1 MASLSHCSQAGP
13 SEEMLERVASL
24 LERTVDSW
32 RIQEERSTACTL
44 VGLNGRLY
52 RLVQF
57 EPAGPG
63 FYVGLLGAQYA
74 RDFDFRFATD
84 PWRTLLEAEKT
95 TGRTLLLACRRVG
108 EQRSFVPVCTILA
121 DHRGNYHAMD
131 APQQSSMDF
140 WLLFTLGIHNL
151 LEQAGDPARLDDTG
165 DFQVLGAPSIVQRH
179 STERLQKF
187 LSRRVLVDHRLCNHC
202 LRCVTSCSEMV
213 AMVSRE
219 GARLL
224 GPAEDYCTNCGL
236 CRKRC
241 ALLQALPKQA
251 AADLNN
257 LPVRIQEGGSS
268 IALYGEMADGFLQF
282 LANVRHG
289 GSNGF
294 CYSQEEILGHLPDRE
309 LPGGIRRQI
318 RLIFEKS
325 NGASGERRPLTVSVF
340 GSAGEN
346 GTRVLVREQVRAA
359 LVLQTETGRIE
370 EDLAASA
377 LRRGLQVAAVLDWQ
391 SPAASLDGAATSD
404 AARLFDSL
412 GRYRRASLLDLWD
425 AREVDAFLVSRE
437 EELPSALQ
445 QRVLDETGRR
455 GHILAPHVIQALPMG
470 RSPLLGELNED
481 LQSIFL
487 KHPELMEAE
496 ARFAQNLLG
505 DIPRHHRL
513 IHARYRHMA
522 LASGHTACPSCAEVQ
537 VLAIPATMAI
547 AMSLARGEVPQVSL
561 TLETGC
567 MSETLNKVGEVAQ
580 KVPGGRTVFGGGF
593 ALGEAITMAQDHS
606 IRRGHLPKARR
617 YVVSQGGD
625 GGAVIGLPAWLNALR
640 QQSTLIRRRHPN
652 VLHFIVITDTQ
663 VYSNTGGESSATS
676 LLGMGTLTT
685 PIGKFLLG
693 NQNVQW
699 SLINLAAE
707 FPNILVGCGHSANR
721 VAMQEFWHRA
731 DQLGQ
736 SGIRWDVT
744 PCPETGKF
752 FGEDPDD
759 LAEVMAHAGM
769 LPELVFVGRFR
780 KRVGPYHPEDREKP
794 WEEWRRAPKPILSW
808 LERDPR
814 YKALLRRN
822 PQTGR
827 TEARN
832 LAAHFLITQLES
844 YRDQMNRQID
854 LETHLI
860 RQAEEKV
867 RAFLEE
873 LKASRLHYRHRLEQF
888 PYRMLF
894 NVEGD
899 WKPQLAA
906 SLEHEMVRRLL
917 GSDELQR
924 YIATRDRVI
933 AEENGHLTKYAQAAE
948 RLEQLLDPVT
958 GELSSLDG
966 AVQEIL
972 SRIDA
977 LHKELGQQVRKLQAA
992 AGHLRAEDPVEN
1004 ELFRREEV
1012 SAPSAAAV
1020 SRQQLTELLDRILEE
1035 RLLGEYTELQQYRLS
1050 LQLRKEFLET
1060 GGLVRVSHAV
1070 AAARERAELRRR
1082 IAEFGPFT
1090 VGVASLAGDRGI
1102 AINRIFANFFT
1113 AKGAWAGMAWQFG
1126 SSKRGTPVLSAT
1138 FVDSRPLQRKDAMHS
1153 LPVAVLG
1160 VTNFEEMKRQPDLF
1174 FGQLRA
1180 GGFLIVN
1187 QTLPGEALWRD
1198 LMEQVPDEIRRLV
1211 VPLREERMA
1220 CTGPFAD
1227 SSAGMVQGSSDSPEG
1242 IVTLQGLR
1250 QRIAASVWARPPAE
1264 LSPDQVRQLEK
1275 LVAMVTARVISVDMD
1290 GIMQE
1295 VTGATNV
1302 VSNLVAV
1309 GPMFQS
1315 LVALGFPFD
1324 WDTDLKI
1331 LSQGFPDAVL
1341 RNARLLQQY
1350 YRAMERAR
1358 ERCGPA
1364 IDESCRILPEASAT
1378 ELEEAGSAD
1387 LSRSEEMGED
1397 PGDSLMIMGGTIA
1410 GMVLSQVAIPE
1421 HPLFYIG
1428 FPITPAGNPFYAMAD
1443 AYANGHPYIVV
1454 DEVNP
1459 SEKVAAEKLI
1469 GVGRAGGFLP
1479 VTFTAS
1485 QGWRLFTEII
1495 PQFVGARLEGLFLLT
1510 KRALAAPNLNIEE
1523 SHTDFMSF
1531 RDDGGIM
1538 LAPKSIQEYVATL
1551 YLARLLTHFAKLP
1564 VIVGIGGITDTHKIG
1579 LVKVPSDERV
1589 RNWLRKTL
1597 GGFDFLEHK
1606 LINRQGE
1613 IIVHG
1618 PSGTSAVYQET
1629 QSELEKAHQAAVRI
1643 YPYAVQAVHEL
1654 TGLRIAEIEAACQ
1667 GMTADVGP
1675 GQAATIGD
1683 PQSGICPAVD
1693 GVDRKPV
1700 FETVMILEGSLVP
1713 NAVEALRELEE
1724 AGWSGMACLS
1734 VRLFNPFPEE
1744 QLAPWLDQARRIVVL
1759 DRSNSF
1765 GSVPPLASRVM
1776 GTLARSAA
1784 RDGNLGPKSLRTLVG
1799 GLGGREIV
1807 VREMKEILLSTHLLF
1822 SPLEDWEGALIAQW
1836 LADDPILKA
1845 LLEEAAALELRST
1858 NRHTRVP
1865 SHLRPPEAEGEE
1877 YRERLDGLSRL
1888 LSIRDYSSFLSH
1900 FHRVEFIAPREV
1912 LKETALLQQIVIHLE
1927 AKLAREALKASHGTW
1942 RHAAVLLVYSQDP
1955 ADRELARGALQ
1966 DMQDPLPLAPRLLEH
1981 WGVPVQARVTLT
1993 ATGPMDPESACGES
2007 EEVLM
2012 SETARE
2018 ELSLEPMTVDPS
2030 EVGLIE
2036 SILMD
2041 LVGLQGEKPLCF
2053 NPEDYEREL
2062 LTRLQKEPASALHG
2076 LSDRLPAEEV
2086 DRNLWRYQCCYRNV
2100 IDRTLQW
2107 EVLSQHHLPEL
2118 KALFTGPHRER
2129 LKGLI
2134 GELRQVLVEVSPD
2147 QLQQSIVDEVERYLL
2162 NRCLPRTANDPMI
2175 YLEFF
2180 RDWVAPELL
2189 RESGI
2194 SP

>member
-1 MASLSHCSQAGP
+1 MASLSHCSEAGP
-13 SEEMLERVASL
+13 SEEMLERVGSLQASSADGWL
-24 LERTVDSW
+24 
-32 RIQEERSTACTL
+32 IQEERSTACTL
-44 VGLNGRLY
+44 ARVGGRFY

-63 FYVGLLGAQYA
+63 FHLGTLGAQYA
-74 RDFDFRFATD
+74 GDCRLHSTSD
-84 PWRTLLEAEKT
+84 PWKTLWESAT
-95 TGRTLLLACRRVG
+95 STGRTLLLACRQAQG
-108 EQRSFVPVCTILA
+108 QRSYIPVCTILA
-121 DHRGNYHAMD
+121 DNRGNYHAIEAAEGD
-131 APQQSSMDF
+131 SEDL
-140 WLLFTLGIHNL
+140 WVLFTLGIHGL
-151 LEQAGDPARLDDTG
+151 VQQAADPARLDDTG
-165 DFQVLGAPSIVQRH
+165 DFQILGAPSIVQRH
-179 STERLQKF
+179 STERLQKY

-202 LRCVTSCSEMV
+202 LRCVTSCSEMM
-213 AMVSRE
+213 AMVSPE

-241 ALLQALPKQA
+241 ALLQAHAKQPAGDPDDLPI
-251 AADLNN
+251 
-257 LPVRIQEGGSS
+257 RIDEGGSS
-268 IALYGEMADGFLQF
+268 VSIYGEMADGFLAF
-282 LANVRHG
+282 LDKIRRHA
-289 GSNGF
+289 SNGF
-294 CYSQEEILGHLPDRE
+294 CYRLEDVLAKTRDLEV
-309 LPGGIRRQI
+309 PGAIVRQI
-318 RLIFEKS
+318 RLTFNEEK
-325 NGASGERRPLTVSVF
+325 ARSGRRPLMVSVF
-340 GSAGEN
+340 EGGEE
-346 GTRVLVREQVRAA
+346 GGIRLLVREEVRAA
-359 LVLQTETGRIE
+359 VVLQTETGQVE
-370 EDLAASA
+370 MDLAASA
-377 LRRGLQVAAVLDWQ
+377 LRRGLQVSLVLDWQ
-391 SPAASLDGAATSD
+391 SPAATLDGAATSE
-404 AARLFDSL
+404 AATLFDSL
-412 GRYRRASLLDLWD
+412 GRYRRGSLVALWD
-425 AREVDAFLVSRE
+425 RREVDVFLAPRE

-455 GHILAPHVIQALPMG
+455 AHILAPHVVQALPVG
-470 RSPLLGELNED
+470 RSPLLGELNRD
-481 LQSIFL
+481 LQTIFL
-487 KHPELMEAE
+487 DHPELMEAE
-496 ARFAQNLLG
+496 ARFARTLLA
-505 DIPRHHRL
+505 DIPRNHRL
-513 IHARYRHMA
+513 IHARYRNMA
-522 LASGHTACPSCAEVQ
+522 LASGHTACPTCAEVQ

-547 AMSLARGEVPQVSL
+547 AMSLARGEAPGVSL

-593 ALGEAITMAQDHS
+593 AFGEAITMAQDHS

-640 QQSTLIRRRHPN
+640 QQSTLIRRRNPN

-721 VAMQEFWHRA
+721 VAMQEFWHQA

-759 LAEVMAHAGM
+759 LAEVMANAGM

-814 YKALLRRN
+814 YKAFLRRN

-827 TEARN
+827 GEPRN

-844 YRDQMNRQID
+844 YRDQMNWQID

-860 RQAEEKV
+860 RKAEDKV
-867 RAFLEE
+867 RAFLDE

-888 PYRMLF
+888 PHAMLF
-894 NVEGD
+894 NADGD

-906 SLEHEMVRRLL
+906 TLEHEMVRRLV
-917 GSDELQR
+917 GSEELQR
-924 YIATRDRVI
+924 YASARDRVL
-933 AEENGHLTKYAQAAE
+933 AEEDGHLTRYALAAD
-948 RLEQLLDPVT
+948 RLAQLLDPLTEEMDSV
-958 GELSSLDG
+958 DG
-966 AVQEIL
+966 AIREIL
-972 SRIDA
+972 TRIETLQKDLA
-977 LHKELGQQVRKLQAA
+977 QQVRRLQSA
-992 AGHLRAEDPVEN
+992 AGPLMVEDPVEQ
-1004 ELFRREEV
+1004 ELFRRGEV
-1012 SAPSAAAV
+1012 AAPSEAEA
-1020 SRQQLTELLDRILEE
+1020 RRRQLTQLLDRILEE
-1035 RLLGEYTELQQYRLS
+1035 RVLGEYTELQQHRLS
-1050 LQLRKEFLET
+1050 VQLRKEFLET
-1060 GGLVRVSHAV
+1060 GGVIRVSHAV
-1070 AAARERAELRRR
+1070 TAARERAELRGR
-1082 IAEFGPFT
+1082 IAAFGPFAI
-1090 VGVASLAGDRGI
+1090 GVASLAGDRGI
-1102 AINRIFANFFT
+1102 AINRIFASFFT

-1174 FGQLRA
+1174 FGQLRP
-1180 GGFLIVN
+1180 GGFLIIN
-1187 QTLPGEALWRD
+1187 QTLPGEDLWRD
-1198 LMEQVPDEIRRLV
+1198 LMEQAPDDIRRLV

-1227 SSAGMVQGSSDSPEG
+1227 SDIGPMEAFSESRESIM
-1242 IVTLQGLR
+1242 TLQGLR
-1250 QRIAASVWARPPAE
+1250 KRIAISVWARPLAE
-1264 LSPDQVRQLEK
+1264 LSPDQRRHLEK
-1275 LVAMVTARVISVDMD
+1275 LAAMVTARVISIDMD

-1295 VTGATNV
+1295 VTGSANV

-1309 GPMFQS
+1309 GPMFQA

-1324 WDTDLKI
+1324 WESDLKL
-1331 LSQGFPDAVL
+1331 LSQGFPEAVL
-1341 RNARLLQQY
+1341 RNARLLQHY
-1350 YRAMERAR
+1350 YRAMECAR
-1358 ERCGPA
+1358 DRCGPV
-1364 IDESCRILPEASAT
+1364 IEESCRVLLETPASEPHESTRLDASARET
-1378 ELEEAGSAD
+1378 T
-1387 LSRSEEMGED
+1387 GED

-1469 GVGRAGGFLP
+1469 GVARAGGFLP

-1495 PQFVGARLEGLFLLT
+1495 PQFVGARLEGLFLIT

-1551 YLARLLTHFAKLP
+1551 YLARLLTHFARLP

-1579 LVKVPSDERV
+1579 LVKVPPDERV
-1589 RNWLRKTL
+1589 RSWLRKTL
-1597 GGFDFLEHK
+1597 EGFDFLEHK
-1606 LINRQGE
+1606 LINRQGD
-1613 IIVHG
+1613 IVVHG

-1643 YPYAVQAVHEL
+1643 YPYAVRAVEEL
-1654 TGLRIAEIEAACQ
+1654 TGLRIAELEVACQ
-1667 GMTADVGP
+1667 SVPTDP
-1675 GQAATIGD
+1675 GAVSALPGDTFQAGV
-1683 PQSGICPAVD
+1683 CPAVD
-1693 GVDRKPV
+1693 ATGRPSVLQ
-1700 FETVMILEGSLVP
+1700 TVMILEGSLVP

-1724 AGWSGMACLS
+1724 SGWSGMACLS

-1784 RDGNLGPKSLRTLVG
+1784 REGNRTPKTLRTLVG

-1822 SPLEDWEGALIAQW
+1822 SPLEEWEGPLIARW
-1836 LADDPILKA
+1836 TADDPILKT
-1845 LLEEAAALELRST
+1845 LLQEAAALDLRST

-1865 SHLRPPEAEGEE
+1865 THLRPREAESEE
-1877 YRERLDGLSRL
+1877 YAQRLAGLSRL
-1888 LSIRDYSSFLSH
+1888 LSIRDYPTLLSH
-1900 FHRVEFIAPREV
+1900 YSRVEIIGPREV
-1912 LKETALLQQIVIHLE
+1912 LGETSLLQQIVIHVE
-1927 AKLAREALKASHGTW
+1927 IGLAREALKRSQATW

-1955 ADRELARGALQ
+1955 TDHDLARRSLQ
-1966 DMQDPLPLAPRLLEH
+1966 DLKDPLPLAPRLLEH
-1981 WGVPVQARVTLT
+1981 WGVPVRVCEALSGTT
-1993 ATGPMDPESACGES
+1993 PANPDSGCGEPDDAS
-2007 EEVLM
+2007 MPMAVQEEPPL
-2012 SETARE
+2012 E
-2018 ELSLEPMTVDPS
+2018 EIPFDPY
-2030 EVGLIE
+2030 EVERIELI
-2036 SILMD
+2036 LKD
-2041 LVGLQGEKPLCF
+2041 LIRLQGERPLHY
-2053 NPEDYEREL
+2053 NPEDYERDL
-2062 LTRLQKEPASALHG
+2062 LERLQREPASGLHG
-2076 LSDRLPAEEV
+2076 LAGRLPPEEV
-2086 DRNLWRYQCCYRNV
+2086 ERTLWSYQCRYRDV

-2107 EVLSQHHLPEL
+2107 EVLVQHHLPEL
-2118 KALFTGPHRER
+2118 KTLFTGANRER
-2129 LKGLI
+2129 LKDLIDEFKQVMAGLTPE
-2134 GELRQVLVEVSPD
+2134 ELRI
-2147 QLQQSIVDEVERYLL
+2147 SIMEELERYLL
-2162 NRCLPRTANDPMI
+2162 DRCLVGAPKNPMV
-2175 YLEFF
+2175 YLELF
-2180 RDWVAPELL
+2180 RSWVAPELL
-2189 RESGI
+2189 RESGL